1 MATASLN
8 IRLSY
13 GQILELARQ
22 LSDEDKLQL
31 NRELAAEARRIK
43 LQQLFRDLGYGGR
56 RYGMRCRNVQRGLP
70 RDIPDSCRP
79 ADHAQIQCG
88 QRRLLQQ

>member
-22 LSDEDKLQL
+22 LPDEDKLQL

-43 LQQLFRDLGYGGR
+43 LQQLLGVMKNDDLTSEEIDSEVEKVR
-56 RYGMRCRNVQRGLP
+56 QLRYEAN
-70 RDIPDSCRP
+70 
-79 ADHAQIQCG
+79 H
-88 QRRLLQQ
+88 

>member
-43 LQQLFRDLGYGGR
+43 LQQMLGVMKNDDLTSEEIDSEVEKVR
-56 RYGMRCRNVQRGLP
+56 QLRYEAN
-70 RDIPDSCRP
+70 
-79 ADHAQIQCG
+79 H
-88 QRRLLQQ
+88 